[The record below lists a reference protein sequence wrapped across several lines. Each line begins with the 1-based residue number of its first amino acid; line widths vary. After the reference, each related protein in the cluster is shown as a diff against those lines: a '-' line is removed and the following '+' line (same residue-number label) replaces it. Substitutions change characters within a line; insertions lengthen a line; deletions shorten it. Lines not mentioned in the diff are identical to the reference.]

1 MLTKNVTDIMVEVLE
16 QAGVRHCYGIVGDTL
31 NHFTDSIAK
40 SNIAWVHVRHEEVGG
55 FAAGADAMM
64 SGHLTACAGSCGP
77 GSLHFINGLFESH
90 RNRSPVVLIASQLAT
105 DQAGYID
112 FPQYVDFKS
121 IYKQCSVFCEE
132 ITDANQ
138 TQHIMTLA
146 CQSAISKRGVAVVI
160 MPVNM
165 SRQQVK
171 SGLAYQLQL
180 AQPVCTP
187 SQQELN
193 RIKELLNQHSK
204 VTIYAGIGCEHA
216 HDQVVR
222 LAEQLNAPVVHTSR
236 AKDFIEYANPFNMGM
251 NGMFGNKAGLHAI
264 MECEVLLLLGAD
276 FAWPEYYPKQAKIIQ
291 IDIDMMH
298 LGRRH
303 PIAFG
308 AVGDIKPSLDAL
320 LPLLEKKSSSSFLEK
335 CLVLKEESDVVRRKE
350 ERVGKEGLIHPQYLV
365 SLINQYADD
374 DAFFTADGG
383 SPIIWLLRHIDVNG
397 QRRTLTSLLHG
408 TMANAMPQALGI
420 QKAFPQRQVIAIC
433 GDGGLAM
440 LLGDLLTCIQ
450 EKLPIKIVV
459 INNSSL
465 NFVELEQKVEGLLDN
480 FTYLQN
486 PDFGHVAEAIG
497 LKGMTQTH
505 GEGLEQAVQTWLAHD
520 GPALLDVHTNPMELV
535 MPPDPNIGQ
544 VTSTSKYAVKA
555 LLAGRVDDVKSLL
568 VNNFIK

>member
-180 AQPVCTP
+180 AKPVCTP

-222 LAEQLNAPVVHTSR
+222 LAEQLSAPVVHTSR

-335 CLVLKEESDVVRRKE
+335 CLVLKEESDVARRKE

>member
-335 CLVLKEESDVVRRKE
+335 CLVLKEESDVARRKE

>member
-160 MPVNM
+160 MPVNV

-335 CLVLKEESDVVRRKE
+335 CLVLKEESDVARRKE